1 MYPPRGRALPRAPSY
16 EAGLRPPRTPRFRRK
31 ARAFLQ
37 TGRFRWLRCYPPPYP
52 LPRTHSSEG
61 GRCAGAGG
69 GVLFYRSHFK
79 GGDGRQWRPSIADR
93 GGSRDQA
100 PPFGTPGGERKRGK
114 IIYLFGDG
122 VFGGKLLQSPKGDSC
137 RGEGVNTG
145 SRATL
150 SALCPGGLTVA
161 AVFFG
166 KQKKSRRSL
175 KDFLLRGGAGERR
188 GFCFERTGA
197 GKRGFWRYQKSR
209 FITGITVPASHSA

>member
-1 MYPPRGRALPRAPSY
+1 MGEEVLGSLLGRGGNFWAVEFLLHAGRPVSFGKIFSDSLPLTPSRAYAFCEKETAL
-16 EAGLRPPRTPRFRRK
+16 
-31 ARAFLQ
+31 AR
-37 TGRFRWLRCYPPPYP
+37 
-52 LPRTHSSEG
+52 EG
-61 GRCAGAGG
+61 ETILYISFQRGAM
-69 GVLFYRSHFK
+69 VAS
-79 GGDGRQWRPSIADR
+79 GDRPSPTEAAAETKLPLWNPR
-93 GGSRDQA
+93 WG
-100 PPFGTPGGERKRGK
+100 RKRGK

-150 SALCPGGLTVA
+150 SALCPGGLAVA

-188 GFCFERTGA
+188 GFCFERAGA

>member
-1 MYPPRGRALPRAPSY
+1 MVREGETILYISFQRGRWSPVATVHRRPR
-16 EAGLRPPRTPRFRRK
+16 
-31 ARAFLQ
+31 
-37 TGRFRWLRCYPPPYP
+37 
-52 LPRTHSSEG
+52 
-61 GRCAGAGG
+61 
-69 GVLFYRSHFK
+69 
-79 GGDGRQWRPSIADR
+79 RQPRPS
-93 GGSRDQA
+93 S
-100 PPFGTPGGERKRGK
+100 PFETPGGERKRGK

-175 KDFLLRGGAGERR
+175 KDFLLRGGAGERL
-188 GFCFERTGA
+188 GFCFERAGA

>member
-1 MYPPRGRALPRAPSY
+1 MLILTQRRGFVKRFSRFPPGNSPIFPSGKTRCPRRFAPAGGVALLSPPPAPSRCYSLHGRYPRRNGRGR
-16 EAGLRPPRTPRFRRK
+16 
-31 ARAFLQ
+31 
-37 TGRFRWLRCYPPPYP
+37 
-52 LPRTHSSEG
+52 
-61 GRCAGAGG
+61 
-69 GVLFYRSHFK
+69 LFYTSHFK
-79 GGDGRQWRPSIADR
+79 GGRWSPVATVHRRPRRQPRPS
-93 GGSRDQA
+93 S
-100 PPFGTPGGERKRGK
+100 PFGTPGGERKRGK

-175 KDFLLRGGAGERR
+175 KDFLLRGGAG
-188 GFCFERTGA
+188 G
-197 GKRGFWRYQKSR
+197 WRIYC
-209 FITGITVPASHSA
+209 V